1 MRWFSSSET
10 EAPAASTSASAPAPA
25 PPAAAKAL
33 PPDHPPVPDGVDSC
47 PVDESARSVWLQA
60 GAAAHPLQPSGSSA
74 SPSPESSSSSSPLSQ
89 HRVVSSIPRGQGS
102 TYSHNTDSPA
112 TPADGEEATGNW
124 VYPSEQQF
132 FNAMAR
138 KNHSPRVADMRT
150 VVPIHNAVNERAWE
164 QILAWEAGQ
173 GGDACPGGPR
183 LSSFVGRPKD
193 LSPKAWA
200 KTLVGYTAPFD
211 RHDWYVDRCGKQI
224 RYVIDFYAGKPDP
237 KQPQRMAFYL
247 DVRPALDDWESV
259 RTRLSGLW
267 R

>member
-10 EAPAASTSASAPAPA
+10 QAAPAAEASTSAAATTAPV
-25 PPAAAKAL
+25 L
-33 PPDHPPVPDGVDSC
+33 PPDHPPVPAGVDSC

-60 GAAAHPLQPSGSSA
+60 NPTAAHPFEVAG
-74 SPSPESSSSSSPLSQ
+74 SSSSSGASSASASSSSSNPTALSQ
-89 HRVVSSIPRGQGS
+89 HRVVSSIPRGAGS

-112 TPADGEEATGNW
+112 LPADGEAASGNW

-150 VVPIHNAVNERAWE
+150 VVPIHNAVNEKAWE
-164 QILAWEAGQ
+164 EILVWEAGQ
-173 GGDACPGGPR
+173 EGGDCPGGPR

-200 KTLVGYTAPFD
+200 KTLVG
-211 RHDWYVDRCGKQI
+211 
-224 RYVIDFYAGKPDP
+224 
-237 KQPQRMAFYL
+237 
-247 DVRPALDDWESV
+247 
-259 RTRLSGLW
+259 
-267 R
+267 